1 MSDMLRRV
9 MAEAFEKVVGGPPKI
24 SMDTYLAPTASDD
37 FMDLSLDALLAAND
51 VGHEKRLHEFR
62 NL

>member
-1 MSDMLRRV
+1 

-37 FMDLSLDALLAAND
+37 FMDLSLDESLTAT
-51 VGHEKRLHEFR
+51 
-62 NL
+62 

>member
-1 MSDMLRRV
+1 MLRRV
-9 MAEAFEKVVGGPPKI
+9 MAEAFEKIVGGPPKI
-24 SMDTYLAPTASDD
+24 SMDTYLAPTATDD
-37 FMDLSLDALLAAND
+37 GFMDLSLDELLTAND